1 VLLLGVGG
9 VGKTTLVYRLLRL
22 SIRPHATLRP
32 GIYRVYLDDR
42 VVQLIDVP
50 GQHAGEVARAAARHV
65 YADRVLLVFDLTRIE
80 TYYAL
85 HEIRDA
91 LCMFERCLAADEVWV
106 VGNKRDVAIVDF
118 EPDLSA
124 LGARRYVAISAL
136 YDPPEA
142 LKALL
147 P

>member
-1 VLLLGVGG
+1 VGG
-9 VGKTTLVYRLLRL
+9 VGKTTLVYRLMGL

-32 GIYRVYLDDR
+32 GIYRVYLNSG
-42 VVQLIDVP
+42 VIQLIDVP
-50 GQHAGEVARAAARHV
+50 GQHAVEVAQVAARHV
-65 YADRVLLVFDLTRIE
+65 HADRALLVFDLSRLE

-91 LCMFERCLAADEVWV
+91 LCMFEQCLATDEVWV
-106 VGNKRDVAIVDF
+106 VGNKRDIAIIDF
-118 EPDLSA
+118 EPDLAA

-136 YDPPEA
+136 YDPPEV

>member
-9 VGKTTLVYRLLRL
+9 VGKTTLAYRLLGL
-22 SIRPHATLRP
+22 SLKLGTTLRP

-42 VVQLIDVP
+42 IVQLIDVP
-50 GQHAGEVARAAARHV
+50 GQHAVEVARAAAKHV
-65 YADRVLLVFDLTRIE
+65 YADRALLVFDLSRLE

-106 VGNKRDVAIVDF
+106 VGNKRDIAVVDF
-118 EPDLSA
+118 EPDLAA
-124 LGARRYVAISAL
+124 LGAQRYVAISAL
-136 YDPPEA
+136 YDPPEV

-147 P
+147 L

>member
-9 VGKTTLVYRLLRL
+9 VGKTTLVYRLLGL
-22 SIRPHATLRP
+22 SVRPHATLRP
-32 GIYRVYLDDR
+32 GIYRVYLDNR

-50 GQHAGEVARAAARHV
+50 GQHAVEVARAAAKHV
-65 YADRVLLVFDLTRIE
+65 YVDRALLVFDLSRID

-85 HEIRDA
+85 YEIRDA
-91 LCMFERCLAADEVWV
+91 LCVFERCLSASEVWV
-106 VGNKRDVAIVDF
+106 VGNKRDAAVVDI
-118 EPDLSA
+118 EPDIAA
-124 LGARRYVAISAL
+124 LGAQRYVAISAL